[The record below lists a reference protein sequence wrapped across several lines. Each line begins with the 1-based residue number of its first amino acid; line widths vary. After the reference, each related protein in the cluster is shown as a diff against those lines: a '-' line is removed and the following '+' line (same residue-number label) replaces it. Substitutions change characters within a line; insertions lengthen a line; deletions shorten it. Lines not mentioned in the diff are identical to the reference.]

1 MNAIETDGLRKEFGE
16 FVAVNDVDLDVAEG
30 EVFGFLGRNGAGK
43 STTIN
48 MLLGFLDR
56 TAGSVEVLGHDPQTD
71 AQEIRK
77 RVGIL
82 PEGAELYERLTG
94 REHLEMA
101 IELHDA
107 DVTPEE
113 ILDRVGLDADDADRK
128 AGGYSKGMGQ
138 RLGLGMALV
147 GDPELLILDEPSSG
161 LDPHG
166 MQEIRDLVREEAES
180 GTAVFFS
187 SHLMEEVEAV
197 CDRVAILKEGELVV
211 KNTIEGLRNSTAVEA
226 EIELEVDAVPDPLT
240 VGDVN
245 GVTDVR
251 VDGDQIT
258 VSCEDSSIKA
268 DVVTHLAERTAVL
281 EIISNEA
288 SLESLF
294 TSYTTGEDPRR
305 EERNADGDAPPT
317 SDADA
322 AAEVAE

>member
-1 MNAIETDGLRKEFGE
+1 
-16 FVAVNDVDLDVAEG
+16 
-30 EVFGFLGRNGAGK
+30 
-43 STTIN
+43 
-48 MLLGFLDR
+48 
-56 TAGSVEVLGHDPQTD
+56 
-71 AQEIRK
+71 
-77 RVGIL
+77 
-82 PEGAELYERLTG
+82 
-94 REHLEMA
+94 
-101 IELHDA
+101 
-107 DVTPEE
+107 
-113 ILDRVGLDADDADRK
+113 
-128 AGGYSKGMGQ
+128 
-138 RLGLGMALV
+138 
-147 GDPELLILDEPSSG
+147 
-161 LDPHG
+161 
-166 MQEIRDLVREEAES
+166 MQEIRDLVREEAEN
-180 GTAVFFS
+180 GTTVFFS
-187 SHLMEEVEAV
+187 SHLMEQVEAV

>member
-1 MNAIETDGLRKEFGE
+1 M
-16 FVAVNDVDLDVAEG
+16 
-30 EVFGFLGRNGAGK
+30 FGFLGPNGAGK

-48 MLLGFLDR
+48 MVLGFLEP
-56 TAGSVEVLGHDPQTD
+56 TAGSVEVLGYDPQTE
-71 AQEIRK
+71 AQKIRE

-107 DVTPEE
+107 DVEPDA
-113 ILDRVGLDADDADRK
+113 ILERVGLDPDDADRK

-147 GDPELLILDEPSSG
+147 GDPDLLILDEPSSG

-166 MQEIRDLVREEAES
+166 MQEIRDLVREEAER

-197 CDRVAILKEGELVV
+197 CDRIAILDEGELVAQD
-211 KNTIEGLRNSTAVEA
+211 TIEGLRSSTALET
-226 EIELEVDAVPDPLT
+226 EIELGVDPVPDPLT
-240 VGDVN
+240 VGDVD
-245 GVTDVR
+245 GVRDVR
-251 VDGDQIT
+251 VEGDRIAVT
-258 VSCEDSSIKA
+258 CRDASVKA
-268 DVVTHLAERTAVL
+268 DVVAHLYGRTSIT
-281 EIISNEA
+281 EIVSTAA
-288 SLESLF
+288 SLEALF
-294 TSYTTGEDPRR
+294 TSYTTGDGPQDGGRGAT
-305 EERNADGDAPPT
+305 EETAAAPD
-317 SDADA
+317 SVGV